1 MLDSRLFGHV
11 RILKRNL
18 RNLRIT
24 IRLPRVPRSERYFCP
39 YLIRV
44 NSCPFA
50 VQFGF
55 LKGAKGDLPGALA
68 DYDTA
73 VKLDGLD
80 ALGYHGRAVSK
91 LASADLDGALT
102 DLQTSIERSQ
112 TDRQRFYDQIHLWIV
127 LADLKR
133 AAEANQGLTDYLQ
146 NRNLANAEPW
156 MTAIAE
162 FLLDK
167 SDEAALLAAA
177 KRGYN
182 EVAIRGQTA
191 EAFFFAGLKGRLAGD
206 GQKAADY
213 FSQCVAAH
221 QTAYYEYVLANA
233 ELKKR

>member
-1 MLDSRLFGHV
+1 LDRGAI
-11 RILKRNL
+11 R
-18 RNLRIT
+18 
-24 IRLPRVPRSERYFCP
+24 IRLGELDQAESDFNKAIQLNPKIAAGYRYC
-39 YLIRV
+39 
-44 NSCPFA
+44 
-50 VQFGF
+50 GF
-55 LKGAKGDLPGALA
+55 LKGAKGDLAGALA

-80 ALGYHGRAVSK
+80 ALGYHGRAVIK

-146 NRNLANAEPW
+146 NRNLTNAEPW

-191 EAFFFAGLKGRLAGD
+191 EAFFFAGLKRRLAG
-206 GQKAADY
+206 
-213 FSQCVAAH
+213 
-221 QTAYYEYVLANA
+221 A